1 VDAVTG
7 ERGQALVF
15 AVLAL
20 ALAAMTI
27 VGLEAAQD
35 RILADAHER
44 RAGEAAVEAAGS
56 ALADALLGSRV
67 PLDTLVADPLVIERV
82 RTAAD
87 RLSVANGGAPVR
99 DLTIGIAP
107 RALDIGLTVGAHR
120 QRVSIGT
127 SCCPR

>member
-1 VDAVTG
+1 VTC

-20 ALAAMTI
+20 ALAASTI

-35 RILADAHER
+35 RILAEAHER

-56 ALADALLGSRV
+56 ALADTVLGSRV

-82 RTAAD
+82 HAAAD
-87 RLSVANGGAPVR
+87 RLSAANGGAPVR
-99 DLTIGIAP
+99 DLTIAIAP
-107 RALDIGLTVGAHR
+107 RALDIGLTVGGHR

-127 SCCPR
+127 ACCPR